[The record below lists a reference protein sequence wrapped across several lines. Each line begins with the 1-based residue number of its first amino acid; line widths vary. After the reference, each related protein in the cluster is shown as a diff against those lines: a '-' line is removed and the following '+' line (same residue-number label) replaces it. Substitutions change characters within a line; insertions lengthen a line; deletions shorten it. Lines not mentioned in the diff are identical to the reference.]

1 MAYFGLTGSV
11 ASGKSTVARIFEGL
25 GAKIIDADRIG
36 HELLGRS
43 LPAYQEIVHRF
54 GDDILDSAGEIDRKL
69 LGALV
74 FSDLRKLEE
83 LNAIVHPKIVA
94 RVEQLAE
101 EHAAAHPKDV
111 ILVDAAL
118 IFEAG
123 IGARFHKVI
132 VAWCRPEQQIER
144 LMAKTGISGQ
154 AAEQRI
160 TSQMPADEKRRR
172 ADFLIDCSGSIE
184 ETRTQVES
192 LYPTLQRLTVGQ

>member
-11 ASGKSTVARIFEGL
+11 ASGKSTAARMFEGL
-25 GAKIIDADRIG
+25 GAKIIDADHIG
-36 HELLGRS
+36 HELLGSS
-43 LPAYQEIVHRF
+43 LSAYQEIVHRF
-54 GDDILDSAGEIDRKL
+54 GDDILDSSGEIDRKQ

-74 FSDLRKLEE
+74 FSDPKKLKD
-83 LNAIVHPKIVA
+83 LNAIVHPKIIA

-123 IGARFHKVI
+123 IGANFRKMI

-144 LMAKTGISGQ
+144 LREQTGISRQ

-160 TSQMPADEKRRR
+160 ASQMPAEEKRRR

-184 ETRTQVES
+184 KTRTQVES
-192 LYPTLQRLTVGQ
+192 LFPTLQRLTVGQ